1 MNDPDLAG
9 YHIFL
14 AEDEHLVAKTLARLL
29 QIWGAR
35 IVGPAPTLDKARTLV
50 ASADDIDAAI
60 VDVNLRGEIAFP
72 LADALLTRGAL
83 LIFTT
88 GYDPLALPERY
99 RCISTLEK
107 PYNPHELASVL
118 RPLTTERGQP

>member
-1 MNDPDLAG
+1 MDDPDLAG

-14 AEDEHLVAKTLARLL
+14 AEDEYLVAKTLARML

-35 IVGPAPTLDKARTLV
+35 IVGPAPSLDKALALV

-60 VDVNLRGEIAFP
+60 VDVNLRGELAFP

-88 GYDPLALPERY
+88 GYDPLLLPERY

-107 PYNPHELASVL
+107 PYDPHELACVL
-118 RPLTTERGQP
+118 RPLTAERGQP